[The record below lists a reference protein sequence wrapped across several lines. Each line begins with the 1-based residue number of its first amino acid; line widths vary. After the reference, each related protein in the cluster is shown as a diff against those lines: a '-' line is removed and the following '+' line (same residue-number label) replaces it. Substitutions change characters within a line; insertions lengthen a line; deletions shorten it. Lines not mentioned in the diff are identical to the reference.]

1 MVVDPVILRG
11 ATFASAAGGLTIL
24 ARAERGF
31 IPAILNGLRT
41 ASGRQVIA
49 ATAIPAPGTGQTLK
63 LYQPIHQLFH
73 VAMAEICCDTYGTPR
88 LDPAKI
94 DSAGLVVRRLAVD
107 DNRNLTGQREA
118 WCKVDDRIQ
127 GWMPLANNQLDLD
140 PDPSK
145 RPAQLKS
152 GNAEIDSL
160 LPIFAALAPGT
171 ESVTPFFPAPPD
183 VCKEAKR
190 TLLYGIIPVTSSEKS
205 EAPPAQADFSA
216 ADLLNSLPFFLQDE
230 PSRPG
235 EAAKMLRP
243 NTTITTAD
251 AGSIDLI
258 VLTNALFQVQVEF
271 DAFGT
276 APASVQFFN
285 FLNGFT
291 LVDDNA
297 QPVNKLGDF
306 LQNAATVLLAKT
318 PGSSVRVPDHWPRFS
333 PADRDQ
339 AVRLVKEVLRTRS
352 AALLG
357 GDARYQN
364 PARQYTIRAFARLK
378 RPDGCPPKLFW
389 SDESVPFII
398 APWYDN
404 AGLPPVR
411 IDLPDLNLDFLKSL
425 KPNVAFSVP
434 PSLFNTL
441 QKDPRQSAQGKD
453 SAGGGV
459 TIGWICSF
467 SIPIITICAFI
478 VLNIFLSLFDI
489 FFQWMLFI
497 KICIPIPLPKK
508 ST

>member
-1 MVVDPVILRG
+1 MVEDPVILRG

-31 IPAILNGLRT
+31 IPAILNGLKT
-41 ASGRQVIA
+41 ASGRQAIA
-49 ATAIPAPGTGQTLK
+49 ATAIPAPGKGQTLK

-73 VAMAEICCDTYGTPR
+73 VALAEICCDTYGTPR

-94 DSAGLVVRRLAVD
+94 DSTGLVVRRLAVD

-152 GNAEIDSL
+152 GNAEIDSRL
-160 LPIFAALAPGT
+160 SIFAALTPGA
-171 ESVTPFFPAPPD
+171 ESVTPLFPAPPD

-190 TLLYGIIPVTSSEKS
+190 TILYGIIPVTSSEKS
-205 EAPPAQADFSA
+205 EAPPAQPDFNDV
-216 ADLLNSLPFFLQDE
+216 DLLNSLPFFLKDDLSGNASGM
-230 PSRPG
+230 PRRNTILAPG
-235 EAAKMLRP
+235 
-243 NTTITTAD
+243 D
-251 AGSIDLI
+251 ATSPDLI
-258 VLTNALFQVQVEF
+258 PLINALFQMKVEF

-276 APASVQFFN
+276 TSASVQFFN
-285 FLNGFT
+285 FLNGFV
-291 LVDDNA
+291 LVDRNS
-297 QPVNKLGDF
+297 QTLTKLGDF
-306 LQNAATVLLAKT
+306 LQNATNVLLVKT
-318 PGSSVRVPDHWPRFS
+318 PGSSVQIPDHWPKFGS
-333 PADRDQ
+333 ADRNQ
-339 AVRLVKEVLRTRS
+339 AVQLIKDALRTRS

-364 PARQYTIRAFARLK
+364 PARQYTLRAFARVK
-378 RPDGCPPKLFW
+378 RTDGCPPKLFW
-389 SDESVPFII
+389 SDESVPFTI
-398 APWYDN
+398 APWYDS

-411 IDLPDLNLDFLKSL
+411 IDLPEINLEFLKSL
-425 KPNVAFSVP
+425 RPNVAFSVP

-441 QKDPRQSAQGKD
+441 QNDPKQTLQGPSKG
-453 SAGGGV
+453 SGL
-459 TIGWICSF
+459 TIAWICSF

-489 FFQWMLFI
+489 VFSWLLFI